1 MTDEAHRNAGV
12 AIELLLEGENA
23 ECVLE
28 PPLDQAHSPRP
39 PRPELGADEIHIAH
53 ALPSQLARQSQV
65 ESWKI
70 RQDGKRW
77 LASRS
82 LCYQAPH
89 HPAKGRQPVQYLAD
103 PQNGDLGTVG
113 HQFHAGLAHP
123 RSAQAEQVDIGP
135 LKQRRCQPRG
145 VHLARR
151 LSCGDQDLRRHHGSR
166 LPVRYLRARR
176 RPARH
181 ASDLVISRKG
191 RARGCVSDRSSRIK
205 RRGLCAAARARL
217 TGARWPPETVAP
229 RSATGTVPPPA
240 SDWTNS
246 PRPTSATALST
257 AARSI
262 PSVPRQTLDSSVPL
276 NRNGSCN
283 TMPKCCRSSCRLNLR
298 MSMPSSRI
306 WPRWMS

>member
-1 MTDEAHRNAGV
+1 MTDEATRNAGV
-12 AIELLLEGENA
+12 AIEFPLEGENA

-135 LKQRRCQPRG
+135 LAQRRCQPRG

-151 LSCGDQDLRRHHGSR
+151 LSCGDQDLRRRHGSR

-181 ASDLVISRKG
+181 ASELVISRKG
-191 RARGCVSDRSSRIK
+191 RARGCVGDREREPQLLIFV
-205 RRGLCAAARARL
+205 LELVEPVVDAALGQQLLVRTLLAQ
-217 TGARWPPETVAP
+217 
-229 RSATGTVPPPA
+229 PPPG
-240 SDWTNS
+240 DWTT
-246 PRPTSATALST
+246 PPGPTSAPALST

-262 PSVPRQTLDSSVPL
+262 PSVPRQT
-276 NRNGSCN
+276 RGS
-283 TMPKCCRSSCRLNLR
+283 TERRSRARS
-298 MSMPSSRI
+298 
-306 WPRWMS
+306 PRWAWARRWIRACR